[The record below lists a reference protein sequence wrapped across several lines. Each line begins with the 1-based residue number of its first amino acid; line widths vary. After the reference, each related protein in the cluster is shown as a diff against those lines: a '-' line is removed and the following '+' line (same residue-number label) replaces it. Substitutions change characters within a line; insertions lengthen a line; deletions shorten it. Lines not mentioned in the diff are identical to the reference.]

1 MGLEREGQKP
11 NKASYLWGQLR
22 GNPPGELWDPV
33 VPAWRWRE
41 RGSLMEG
48 WSRGCW
54 AGISSLPLPQA
65 EPREHRAGSRV
76 LAFGSPTCKDK
87 GRGGHA
93 VFAAASSSP
102 VSGLL
107 TLVNGSS
114 SQPPS
119 GQAKSPR
126 VIPDPCLTPQVQSVS
141 RSPWLHPPPCIQRLT
156 SHLHLQP
163 LAGAP
168 ASTSACPAYSPP
180 CSSEDGSFNTQARSR
195 LWFCSK
201 PSCGL
206 HLNKVEAKVWMTVH
220 RATHDLNPI
229 LGNPILY
236 HFPSSI
242 LLQPHHLLTVP

>member
-87 GRGGHA
+87 GRGRACSVCCGQQLPCLRPPHLGEWQLQP
-93 VFAAASSSP
+93 ASQWARPKAPGSSLTPVSHPRSSP
-102 VSGLL
+102 SAGPL
-107 TLVNGSS
+107 GS
-114 SQPPS
+114 
-119 GQAKSPR
+119 
-126 VIPDPCLTPQVQSVS
+126 T
-141 RSPWLHPPPCIQRLT
+141 
-156 SHLHLQP
+156 HLH
-163 LAGAP
+163 AF
-168 ASTSACPAYSPP
+168 S
-180 CSSEDGSFNTQARSR
+180 
-195 LWFCSK
+195 
-201 PSCGL
+201 
-206 HLNKVEAKVWMTVH
+206 V
-220 RATHDLNPI
+220 
-229 LGNPILY
+229 
-236 HFPSSI
+236 
-242 LLQPHHLLTVP
+242 